1 MKVVIAILS
10 FVMSFSAVAQRKL
23 KIKVEQGRN
32 ENFWRNH
39 VLVLEKEV
47 QLRDVATAAQPFYLR
62 FWMDGTV
69 LDVWQ
74 EKKSLQGS
82 LTNWVREQVPTGEE
96 ETGRYFVVR
105 ETLDSAL
112 CQKLYLS
119 YQNRQLEALPS
130 EERIVD
136 WQQGFDGII
145 YLLETVN
152 NDTYWL
158 KSYWTPTAQGGLKE
172 AAQVQGFVGDVV
184 QVLDLRKRQSYF
196 NTSIPFVSWTTGDG
210 TIVSRV
216 TTRTEYYRMK
226 TERDRYR
233 RLEKQQKL

>member
-1 MKVVIAILS
+1 MKVVIAILGLL
-10 FVMSFSAVAQRKL
+10 MSFSAVAQRNS
-23 KIKVEQGRN
+23 KIEVEQGRN

-39 VLVLEKEV
+39 VLRLEKEV
-47 QLRDVATAAQPFYLR
+47 QLSDVATAAQSFYLR

-82 LTNWVREQVPTGEE
+82 LTNWVKEQVPTGEE

-112 CQKLYLS
+112 CQKVYLS

-136 WQQGFDGII
+136 WQQGFDGITYI
-145 YLLETVN
+145 LESVN
-152 NDTYWL
+152 NDTYWF
-158 KSYWTPTAQGGLKE
+158 KSYWTPTAQGDLQE
-172 AAQVQGFVGDVV
+172 AAQVQGFVGDVA
-184 QVLDLRKRQSYF
+184 QVLNLQKRQSYF
-196 NTSIPFVSWTTGDG
+196 NTSIPFVSWTTGNG
-210 TIVSRV
+210 TSVSRV
-216 TTRTEYYRMK
+216 MARTEYYRMK
-226 TERDRYR
+226 KERDRYR
-233 RLEKQQKL
+233 RLAKQQKL